1 MRSMVAFITLLLLS
15 LSLNSYADTQAQLQ
29 QYQQRL
35 EQLPADDTHA
45 DTRVQ
50 RERLQKLLSLLQDT
64 RSAET
69 RITAFKQQLNA
80 QPEEKRSLQQQLNSP
95 LPDGKPALPKNLPLD
110 KLESELT
117 LAQAKLLELQQTQD
131 NLLNQI
137 NQNEQRLISLREQ
150 LAQLK
155 QQTPSV
161 TQQIDPELYSI
172 EFAHRNIQIQAL
184 ELELL
189 ILPGQN
195 ELNQLQREQTNRLLT
210 QQQAWV
216 KTLQDQVQ
224 QKRRNET
231 EAALEQLDDA
241 ELDQLSPAVEA
252 QQSRNLKLS
261 EQLRSTLAQTEQ
273 AISKRRQLEAELG
286 IITQSYQAIQ
296 QELALSSS
304 PLGSELRRYTRRL
317 SNSAPDRDTRQQL
330 DKLRLANL
338 EISRSQ
344 YALNNQTLATSP
356 TVQRTAAEQQ
366 QLDKLLRNENI
377 LLTRLKEATSQ
388 AINELSQLLEVQDQI
403 TSQVQRGQALIYQHL
418 LWIPSVPAINA
429 DWPEEIS
436 GSLAILAQSLRPD
449 NTQPFWSPQ
458 PNWGRQ
464 FAIWLIVSG
473 LGLIALR
480 RITHSAKRW
489 RGQLGNVIS
498 DRFSRTFAMLALPLM
513 ISLPIPLGIA
523 LVSLELVNLA
533 AWWDQGLIRLLCLI
547 FTFGLFCYQTLLL
560 WLSVP
565 NGLMVAHFATPEH
578 LCRGLTNRIHYLFWL
593 GMPLVLLIVA
603 ADRSLEPEL
612 QSGLGRLA
620 FILLTVLITL
630 FWSSLRRLAPQ
641 INQLTRSHRWWQQSQ
656 VWLPGLVGIHLLMI
670 LAALLGYVYSAAMLM
685 LMLLV
690 LVGILTATLLFFRL
704 GNRWL
709 LISERQLA
717 FKRARDRR
725 TEILE
730 AREKNEELPQ
740 LEENY
745 LDLQTISDQARI
757 LLKTATVILFFL
769 LVWITIRNALPNL
782 DLLDQVVLWS
792 STVTGPDGAQIISQS
807 ITLKN
812 LTYGA
817 IVIILGALAA
827 YNLPGLLELLIL
839 KHLTL
844 SPGTGYAI
852 TTITKYM
859 LIVTGVIAAASS
871 LGLEWSKL
879 QWLIAALGVGL
890 GFGLQ
895 EIVANFISG
904 IIILFE
910 KPIRLGDTITI
921 GDYTGTVT
929 KIQIRATTISDWD
942 RREVIIPNKNFVTDQ
957 LINWSLTDPVTRVVL
972 NVGVAYGT
980 DTQLTQKLLLEVA
993 HSHPKVLKEPEP
1005 NAFFMAFGAS
1015 TLDFELRVFVSAMA
1029 DRLPVT
1035 HELNQAIDAK
1045 FKEHGIEIAFP
1056 QLDLHLKRS

>member
-1 MRSMVAFITLLLLS
+1 MRFIITFVTLILLS
-15 LSLNSYADTQAQLQ
+15 VSFNLYADVNAQLK

-35 EQLPADDTHA
+35 EQLPVDDGSN

-50 RERLQKLLSLLQDT
+50 RERLQKLITLLQET
-64 RSAET
+64 QSADA
-69 RITAFKQQLNA
+69 RIAELKQQLNA
-80 QPEEKRSLQQQLNSP
+80 LPEEKRVLQQQLNSP
-95 LPDGKPALPKNLPLD
+95 LPDSKPELPKNLPLD
-110 KLESELT
+110 KLESQLT
-117 LAQAKLLELQQTQD
+117 LAQAQQLELQQSQD

-137 NQNEQRLISLREQ
+137 NQNEQRLITLREQ

-155 QQTPSV
+155 QKNPSV
-161 TQQIDPELYSI
+161 TQQADPELYSI
-172 EFAHRNIQIQAL
+172 EFAHRNTQIQAL

-195 ELNQLQREQTNRLLT
+195 ELNQLQREQTKRRLT

-216 KTLQDQVQ
+216 KALQDQVQ

-261 EQLRSTLAQTEQ
+261 EQLRNTLAKTEQ
-273 AISKRRQLEAELG
+273 AISKRRQLEAELA

-338 EISRSQ
+338 EVSRNLYS
-344 YALNNQTLATSP
+344 LNNQTPPATERS
-356 TVQRTAAEQQ
+356 AAEQQ
-366 QLDKLLRNENI
+366 QIDKLLRNENI

-403 TSQVQRGQALIYQHL
+403 TTQVQRGQALIYQHL
-418 LWIPSVPAINA
+418 LWIPSVPAINTE
-429 DWPEEIS
+429 WPDEIS
-436 GSLAILAQSLRPD
+436 GSFAILVQSLRPD
-449 NTQPFWSPQ
+449 SQQPFWSPQ

-464 FAIWLIVSG
+464 LAVWLLISG
-473 LGLIALR
+473 LGLLALR
-480 RITHSAKRW
+480 RLTHSAKRW
-489 RGQLGNVIS
+489 RTQLGNVIS
-498 DRFSRTFAMLALPLM
+498 DRFSRTFAMLTLPLI

-533 AWWDQGLIRLLCLI
+533 AWWDQGLVRLLCLI

-565 NGLMVAHFATPEH
+565 NGLMAAHFATPEH
-578 LCRGLTNRIHYLFWL
+578 LCRGLSNRIHYLFWL

-603 ADRSLEPEL
+603 ADRSLEPSL

-656 VWLPGLVGIHLLMI
+656 VWLPGLVGVHLLMI
-670 LAALLGYVYSAAMLM
+670 AAALLGYVYSAAMLM
-685 LMLLV
+685 LLLLV
-690 LVGILTATLLFFRL
+690 LVGIFTATLLFFRM

-757 LLKTATVILFFL
+757 LLKTGTVILFFL
-769 LVWITIRNALPNL
+769 LIWLTIRNALPNL

-812 LTYGA
+812 LAYGA
-817 IVIILGALAA
+817 IVIILSALAA

-839 KHLTL
+839 KHMTL
-844 SPGTGYAI
+844 NPGTGYAI
-852 TTITKYM
+852 TTITKYV

-871 LGLEWSKL
+871 MGLEWSKL

-921 GDYTGTVT
+921 GNYTGTVT

-942 RREVIIPNKNFVTDQ
+942 RREVIIPNKTFVTDQ

-980 DTQLTQKLLLEVA
+980 DTQLTQQLLLEVA
-993 HSHPKVLKEPEP
+993 RNHPKVLKDPEP

-1015 TLDFELRVFVSAMA
+1015 TLDFELRVFVSAMS

-1035 HELNQAIDAK
+1035 HELNQAIDAR

-1056 QLDLHLKRS
+1056 QLDVHLKRN